1 MIYYYLLAKQYV
13 VFFFLF
19 LSYLDLTVVQLNT
32 VAFWGTITGRC
43 DQEMYSLIEFAFIRK
58 QNKVINFGKCYCN
71 TEYIVLNSIQLLSA
85 CLQSRY
91 VDQMQYFMLSSIY
104 NLSSVSL
111 CFDLSQPLEL

>member
-1 MIYYYLLAKQYV
+1 M
-13 VFFFLF
+13 FFFF

-32 VAFWGTITGRC
+32 AAFWGTITDRC
-43 DQEMYSLIEFAFIRK
+43 DQKMCSLMEFAFIHK
-58 QNKVINFGKCYCN
+58 QNKVINLGNCYCN
-71 TEYIVLNSIQLLSA
+71 TEYIVLNLIRLLSA

-111 CFDLSQPLEL
+111 CYDLSQPLEL